1 MTIYIF
7 DNKTYK
13 TKSFASRKQ
22 TQSYGNGFIVA
33 SNPSEL
39 ANDDNT
45 TLQKLVNIFNNL
57 SGDQTKKFPDK
68 ITGAKRIFAKL
79 SKDAPEKGWVPAMV
93 ADSAPSK
100 PKKAPSKPKK
110 APTKDNL
117 KGKFAGK
124 IIICNVADNPRR
136 QATKGFHSMGLLINL
151 GGIGATMSYED
162 YISQGGRRQD
172 LDWDIEKGYVSVK
185 DKS

>member
-1 MTIYIF
+1 MTIYVF
-7 DNKTYK
+7 DNKNYK

-68 ITGAKRIFAKL
+68 ITGAKRIFTKL
-79 SKDAPEKGWVPAMV
+79 LKDAPEKGWIPGIDEKLV

-100 PKKAPSKPKK
+100 SKKAPSQDSP
-110 APTKDNL
+110 

-124 IIICNVADNPRR
+124 IITCNVADNPRR

-162 YISQGGRRQD
+162 YIDQGGRRQD
-172 LDWDIEKGYVSVK
+172 LAWDIEKGYVSVK

>member
-1 MTIYIF
+1 MTIYTF
-7 DNKTYK
+7 NNKTYK
-13 TKSFASRKQ
+13 INSFESKKQ
-22 TQSYGNGFIVA
+22 AQSYGNGFIVA
-33 SNPSEL
+33 STPSEL
-39 ANDDNT
+39 ADNPNT

-79 SKDAPEKGWVPAMV
+79 SKDAPEKGWVPAMGEKLV

-100 PKKAPSKPKK
+100 PKKAP
-110 APTKDNL
+110 TKDNP

-151 GGIGATMSYED
+151 GGKGATMSYED

-172 LDWDIEKGYVSVK
+172 LAWDIEKGYVSIK